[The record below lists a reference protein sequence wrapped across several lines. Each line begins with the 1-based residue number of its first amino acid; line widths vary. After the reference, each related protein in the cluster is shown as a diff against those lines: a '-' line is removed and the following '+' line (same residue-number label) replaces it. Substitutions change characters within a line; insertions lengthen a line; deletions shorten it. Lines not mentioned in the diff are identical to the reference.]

1 MSILVIAEKPSVS
14 RELAK
19 VLGADQ
25 NRKTHIDG
33 SGYMV
38 SWCLGHLVGLKYPN
52 DYGNNWSE
60 KWSFSQL
67 PMIPSEWLFK
77 VSENTKEQFHV
88 LKDLMSRSDVT
99 EIICATD
106 ADREGEC
113 IFRYVYHMAK
123 CRKPVKRLWVS
134 SLEESAIR
142 KALADMKPMC
152 TYDNLYHAGYSRAKA
167 DWLVGMNASRLFSVR
182 YHLPLNIGR
191 VQTPTLAMIVKRD
204 FEVNHFVKQKYFT
217 CELDCGGFT
226 LSSARMDEENRQKEI
241 AKQKASI
248 EKELKSEIEKMNS
261 KYDKKYKNMKK
272 QYNWLLVPIFKQLRN
287 KYSVSDFFRPHG
299 PTDHKWLS
307 NFDIQDV
314 MKQYELVYPDYKF
327 LGAVPRDFD
336 NFKYW
341 NFSNIDYNN
350 YYDNNNKKTRFG
362 VIFNNDSS
370 GQSGSHWTALFFDM
384 NKSQIYFQDSVGYEP
399 NKEIKTLIKSIE
411 HQMKGDIDNQYSTMD
426 HQHGNSECGVYSLSF
441 ILRLLNGESFN
452 DIQSTRLDDNN
463 VNKCRAIYFNNID

>member
-1 MSILVIAEKPSVS
+1 MNELIKNS
-14 RELAK
+14 RCAANVKFE
-19 VLGADQ
+19 G
-25 NRKTHIDG
+25 N
-33 SGYMV
+33 S
-38 SWCLGHLVGLKYPN
+38 CYPL
-52 DYGNNWSE
+52 E
-60 KWSFSQL
+60 
-67 PMIPSEWLFK
+67 
-77 VSENTKEQFHV
+77 V
-88 LKDLMSRSDVT
+88 
-99 EIICATD
+99 
-106 ADREGEC
+106 
-113 IFRYVYHMAK
+113 
-123 CRKPVKRLWVS
+123 
-134 SLEESAIR
+134 LEE
-142 KALADMKPMC
+142 
-152 TYDNLYHAGYSRAKA
+152 
-167 DWLVGMNASRLFSVR
+167 
-182 YHLPLNIGR
+182 
-191 VQTPTLAMIVKRD
+191 MIKS
-204 FEVNHFVKQKYFT
+204 
-217 CELDCGGFT
+217 
-226 LSSARMDEENRQKEI
+226 LSSDDNHNNTLINYLFNNKT
-241 AKQKASI
+241 KQMKISEVLNNKHVI
-248 EKELKSEIEKMNS
+248 SLKKQNKLLYKTFLVDVLDQVMSTIKIEKMNS

-370 GQSGSHWTALFFDM
+370 GHSGSHWTALFFDM
-384 NKSQIYFQDSVGYEP
+384 NKSQIYFQDSVGYGP